1 MASAGWLGSPFAS
14 CSGWPCAGDTG
25 VVATMMLMLEAVV
38 TMLDPLV
45 PGAATVITV
54 SGAAV
59 PGTELVML

>member
-1 MASAGWLGSPFAS
+1 MASAGWLGFPFAF

-25 VVATMMLMLEAVV
+25 VVATMMSMLEAVV
-38 TMLDPLV
+38 TTLDPLV

-54 SGAAV
+54 